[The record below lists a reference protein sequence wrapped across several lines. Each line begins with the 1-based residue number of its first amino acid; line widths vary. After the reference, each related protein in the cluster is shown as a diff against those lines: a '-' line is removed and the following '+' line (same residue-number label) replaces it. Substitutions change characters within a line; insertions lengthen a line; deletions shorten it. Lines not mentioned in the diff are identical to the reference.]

1 MYNKI
6 ERFVINKLWG
16 EKTVD
21 LKFKDNKLII
31 VGENGSGKTTILRII
46 YETLACK
53 WSLLSIEEFESIE
66 IYIENSNPIII
77 KKEFII
83 SAKELF
89 IPYDHSILR
98 ELPLQIKRKIMDV
111 REISGKEV
119 SYDTILELL
128 NEYGYSDIDL
138 YNTIQDKV
146 NSIENEIL
154 KKYTNDIKEKL
165 SFSVIYMPKYR
176 RVEKNISY
184 NERLDNRYNS
194 IYARRYNFFK
204 NEKSLEIAKTGMDD
218 VGYYID
224 MCLDEIKR
232 KANISANRLNYQC
245 FKGILNKTSDNVK
258 YNKEILRIDAIEK
271 VFGSLNEDVLSKEES
286 EQIKNK
292 LIDMRAENTPKR
304 QSYEQIVYY
313 FYHMLYER
321 YEEIKK
327 DEKKILNFFEACNKY
342 LSNKKFV
349 YNAREYSY
357 SIFMIDKEEEKREIK
372 LEKLSSG
379 EKQVVSM
386 FNYLY
391 LSPIE
396 NTIILIDEPEMSL
409 SVPWQKKYLLDIVD
423 GGSCVGIVAV
433 THSPFVFDNNLKPF
447 AKALE
452 QFIL

>member
-165 SFSVIYMPKYR
+165 SFSVIYMPTYR

-271 VFGSLNEDVLSKEES
+271 VFGSLNEDV
-286 EQIKNK
+286 
-292 LIDMRAENTPKR
+292 
-304 QSYEQIVYY
+304 
-313 FYHMLYER
+313 
-321 YEEIKK
+321 
-327 DEKKILNFFEACNKY
+327 
-342 LSNKKFV
+342 
-349 YNAREYSY
+349 
-357 SIFMIDKEEEKREIK
+357 
-372 LEKLSSG
+372 
-379 EKQVVSM
+379 
-386 FNYLY
+386 
-391 LSPIE
+391 
-396 NTIILIDEPEMSL
+396 
-409 SVPWQKKYLLDIVD
+409 
-423 GGSCVGIVAV
+423 
-433 THSPFVFDNNLKPF
+433 
-447 AKALE
+447 
-452 QFIL
+452 